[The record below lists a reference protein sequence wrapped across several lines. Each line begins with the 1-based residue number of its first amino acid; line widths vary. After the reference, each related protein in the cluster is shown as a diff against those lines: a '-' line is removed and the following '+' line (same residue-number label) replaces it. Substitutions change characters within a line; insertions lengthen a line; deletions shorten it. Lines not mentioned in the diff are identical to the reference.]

1 MTLSMK
7 DQKLSKEEVQSI
19 ENAIEQSGVTAIH
32 PSKMEAFAQ
41 YMVEKM
47 KIQNK

>member
-1 MTLSMK
+1 MK
-7 DQKLSKEEVQSI
+7 DQKLTQEEVESI
-19 ENAIEQSGVTAIH
+19 ENAIEDAGVTAIH

>member
-1 MTLSMK
+1 MTLPIK

-19 ENAIEQSGVTAIH
+19 EIAIEESGVTAIH

>member
-7 DQKLSKEEVQSI
+7 DQKLTQEEVESI
-19 ENAIEQSGVTAIH
+19 ENAIEDAGVTTIH